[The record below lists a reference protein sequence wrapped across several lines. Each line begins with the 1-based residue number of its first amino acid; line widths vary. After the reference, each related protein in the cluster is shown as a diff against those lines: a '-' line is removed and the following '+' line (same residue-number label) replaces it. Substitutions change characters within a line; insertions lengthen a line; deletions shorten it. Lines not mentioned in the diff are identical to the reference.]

1 MYNIR
6 NNCIGITIKYYRY
19 DFVLTDI
26 KICIE
31 FNGNCFHANPNL
43 YKKDDTPNPY
53 NKLLTSESI
62 WLQDKI
68 KTDLIK
74 NQGYMCYNI
83 WESDE
88 KNEDIFINII
98 NTIKEKYKDMNEI

>member
-1 MYNIR
+1 
-6 NNCIGITIKYYRY
+6 
-19 DFVLTDI
+19 
-26 KICIE
+26 
-31 FNGNCFHANPNL
+31 
-43 YKKDDTPNPY
+43 
-53 NKLLTSESI
+53 LTSESI